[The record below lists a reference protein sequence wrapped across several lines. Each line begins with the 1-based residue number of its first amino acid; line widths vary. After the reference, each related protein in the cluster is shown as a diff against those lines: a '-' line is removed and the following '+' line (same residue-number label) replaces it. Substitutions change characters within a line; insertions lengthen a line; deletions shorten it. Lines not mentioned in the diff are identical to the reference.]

1 MRIQHK
7 LFLAMLGTSFVLVTL
22 VVFMVLWSVDRGM
35 LEYVNQRQ
43 EQRARMVANELGQF
57 YAAQRSWFLLRQQPR
72 LLYHIVV
79 RSLGDIEPPPNTL
92 LGPRRTVL
100 PDLLLLD
107 HRQMVVAG
115 QLRAEHTMR
124 IPIVVGEQAVGWLL
138 VPEVKAIRSGIEE
151 KFLLRQR
158 QTLLLIAGITI
169 AITALL
175 AFLLARHLQR
185 PIRALADGTHRLTQG
200 DYRLPSEGSELATA
214 IRRQDE
220 LGELARDFSQLAH
233 TLAATDTSRKR
244 WLADISHELRTPLA
258 ILRGEIE
265 AMLDGVRPLT
275 HENLQSAQQEVQHLN
290 RLVDDLHALTMA
302 DIGGLQ
308 YRKQDIDVVDLWRE
322 VCGAHEARFQGAGLQ
337 LVTEWPTLPVF
348 IHGDEDRLR
357 QLLDNLLDNSLKYT
371 QPAGTVRVALQQQ
384 TGWIDL
390 IVEDSAPGVP
400 PEALPRL
407 FDHLYRVEHS
417 RNRGTGGSGLGL
429 AICQRIVAGH
439 QGTITVDHSP
449 LGGLRMHVRLPLH

>member
-7 LFLAMLGTSFVLVTL
+7 LFLAMLGTTSVLITL

-35 LEYVNQRQ
+35 LDYVNQRQ
-43 EQRARMVANELGQF
+43 EQRARVVAAELGQF
-57 YAAQRSWFLLRQQPR
+57 YAAQRSWLLLRQKPR

-79 RSLGDIEPPPNTL
+79 RSMDDLEPPPNGL
-92 LGPRRTVL
+92 LGPRRAVL

-124 IPIVVGEQAVGWLL
+124 IPILVSNQAVGWLL
-138 VPEVKAIRSGIEE
+138 VPRVDSIRSGIEE

-158 QTLLLIAGITI
+158 QTLLLIAGVTI
-169 AITALL
+169 AITAML

-200 DYRLPSEGSELATA
+200 DYRLPSEGSELTTA

-233 TLAATDTSRKR
+233 TLAATDSGRKR

-275 HENLQSAQQEVQHLN
+275 LENLQSAQQEVQHLQ

-308 YRKQDIDVVDLWRE
+308 YRKHQLEISDLWRE
-322 VCGAHEARFQGAGLQ
+322 VCAAHEPRFRAAGLQ
-337 LVTEWPTLPVF
+337 LATEWPALPL
-348 IHGDEDRLR
+348 IINGDEDRLR

-371 QPAGTVRVALQQQ
+371 QPGGTVNVALHQQ
-384 TGWIDL
+384 GDGIELL
-390 IVEDSAPGVP
+390 IEDSAPGVP

-407 FDHLYRVEHS
+407 FDHLFRVEHS

-429 AICQRIVAGH
+429 AICQRIVSGH
-439 QGTITVDHSP
+439 QGTIDATHSP
-449 LGGLRMHVRLPLH
+449 LGGVRMRVYLPQH